1 MVARAGSLQEA
12 CQCARRGCSARAA
25 ISSGVSSLRLD
36 AMAVRVLS
44 AALLLAGAAAL
55 APSQTSRR
63 GLMQQAS
70 HYAAAAA
77 ATIALP
83 AFAEDEVLDI
93 KPATTKMGGLL
104 EKFADVNR
112 GFRIMKPSTWNQFEG
127 EAGAYDFRWV
137 DVVSPV
143 DAISVTTSSYG
154 GAPTIQG
161 LADVAKLGA
170 KLSGSR
176 GAIVASRARTSDGIV
191 FYDYEFVSDDKM
203 HELLSLCVHKGRLWQ
218 VSAKSPDRTWPKTSP
233 LYRNAVG
240 SFVPKL

>member
-1 MVARAGSLQEA
+1 M
-12 CQCARRGCSARAA
+12 
-25 ISSGVSSLRLD
+25 
-36 AMAVRVLS
+36 MAVRVLS
-44 AALLLAGAAAL
+44 LLLVQQAAL

-104 EKFADVNR
+104 EKFADVNW
-112 GFRIMKPSTWNQFEG
+112 GFRVMKPSTWNQFEG

-143 DAISVTTSSYG
+143 DAVTLSTSSYG
-154 GAPTIQG
+154 GGTSIADIT
-161 LADVAKLGA
+161 DVAKLGA
-170 KLSGSR
+170 KL
-176 GAIVASRARTSDGIV
+176 
-191 FYDYEFVSDDKM
+191 
-203 HELLSLCVHKGRLWQ
+203 
-218 VSAKSPDRTWPKTSP
+218 AKS
-233 LYRNAVG
+233 
-240 SFVPKL
+240 

>member
-1 MVARAGSLQEA
+1 MV
-12 CQCARRGCSARAA
+12 
-25 ISSGVSSLRLD
+25 
-36 AMAVRVLS
+36 AVRVIS
-44 AALLLAGAAAL
+44 AALLFAGAAAL

-70 HYAAAAA
+70 SYEAAALAPSPTSRRGLMQQASRYAAAAA

-112 GFRIMKPSTWNQFEG
+112 GFRIMKPSIWNQFEG

-203 HELLSLCVHKGRLWQ
+203 HELLTLCVHKGRLWQ
-218 VSAKSPDRTWPKTSP
+218 VAAKSPDRTWPKTSP
-233 LYRNAVG
+233 LYRNVVG

>member
-1 MVARAGSLQEA
+1 MV
-12 CQCARRGCSARAA
+12 
-25 ISSGVSSLRLD
+25 
-36 AMAVRVLS
+36 AVRVIS
-44 AALLLAGAAAL
+44 AALLFAGAAAL

-70 HYAAAAA
+70 RYAAAAA

-112 GFRIMKPSTWNQFEG
+112 GFRIMKPSIWNQFEG

-203 HELLSLCVHKGRLWQ
+203 HELLTLCVHKGRLWQ
-218 VSAKSPDRTWPKTSP
+218 VAAKSPDRTWPKTSP
-233 LYRNAVG
+233 LYRNVVG

>member
-1 MVARAGSLQEA
+1 MPGAPVQ
-12 CQCARRGCSARAA
+12 SAAHRDLEW
-25 ISSGVSSLRLD
+25 SQLLELD
-36 AMAVRVLS
+36 AMMAVRVLS
-44 AALLLAGAAAL
+44 LLLAGAAAL

-112 GFRIMKPSTWNQFEG
+112 GFRIMKPSIWNQFEG

-203 HELLSLCVHKGRLWQ
+203 HELLTLCVHKGRLWQ
-218 VSAKSPDRTWPKTSP
+218 VAAKSPDRTWPKTSP
-233 LYRNAVG
+233 LYRNVVG